1 MGRLEIGV
9 FLKSSYG
16 SLLLR
21 KAGQFATEVGW
32 VKNFDLEVY

>member
-1 MGRLEIGV
+1 M

-21 KAGQFATEVGW
+21 KAGEFAREVGW
-32 VKNFDLEVY
+32 VKKFDLEVY